1 MSSEKSGISSDISGA
16 SVRSVSQLRPIRSY
30 KVEGCGG
37 TIYLYVFT
45 TQLGEKVAVLT
56 YHDPY
61 YDNEY
66 EDVYAASLIA
76 SKNTGYRLLRDAYD
90 LYKQLHPD
98 SPNPFLEFEEQYEEE
113 MELFNTIAAI
123 ACEDSTFLSGKV

>member
-1 MSSEKSGISSDISGA
+1 MTEENINPTVNDSGGA
-16 SVRSVSQLRPIRSY
+16 SGSALSVPQIRPIRSY

-61 YDNEY
+61 DDEY

-98 SPNPFLEFEEQYEEE
+98 SPNPFLEFEKQYEEE
-113 MELFNTIAAI
+113 MELFNTIATI
-123 ACEDSTFLSGKV
+123 SCGGGGDE

>member
-1 MSSEKSGISSDISGA
+1 MTEENINPMVNDTGGA
-16 SVRSVSQLRPIRSY
+16 TAQSLSVPQIRPIRSY

-37 TIYLYVFT
+37 LIHLYVFT

-61 YDNEY
+61 YANEY

-90 LYKQLHPD
+90 LYKQLHPN

-113 MELFNTIAAI
+113 MELINTIATI
-123 ACEDSTFLSGKV
+123 SCGGGGDE